1 VSLSKA
7 DRGEAAAQLR
17 RVLDAVESGDLS
29 ADGPV
34 GSALVRRLEGAVL
47 ALDAVDSKGS
57 VAKAP
62 GEEARYSV

>member
-1 VSLSKA
+1 MSKA

-17 RVLDAVESGDLS
+17 RVLDAVESGELS

-57 VAKAP
+57 LSQS
-62 GEEARYSV
+62 GG

>member
-1 VSLSKA
+1 VSMSKA

-17 RVLDAVESGDLS
+17 RVLDAVESGELS

-57 VAKAP
+57 LSQS
-62 GEEARYSV
+62 GG